1 MESSP
6 QALHPRG
13 GQDETTARGQEAPTR
28 PTKPTA
34 PTAPTAPTDAQPPLA
49 RQIAQLW
56 ERHLGSGGIG
66 VDDDFFTRGGN
77 SLIGI
82 KIIEQVAQEYG
93 VQLSVRDFYLAQ
105 TPARVAGLIE
115 AGRAAA

>member
-13 GQDETTARGQEAPTR
+13 GQDETTARGQQAPTT
-28 PTKPTA
+28 PTT
-34 PTAPTAPTDAQPPLA
+34 PTDTQPPLA

-105 TPARVAGLIE
+105 TPARVAALIE

>member
-13 GQDETTARGQEAPTR
+13 GQDETDARPQQAPADT
-28 PTKPTA
+28 P
-34 PTAPTAPTDAQPPLA
+34 QPLA
-49 RQIAQLW
+49 QRIAGLW
-56 ERHLGSGGIG
+56 ERHLGSEGIG

-105 TPARVAGLIE
+105 TPARVAALIE